1 MHTLNQSALKF
12 QNSGGA
18 AHFAATATGLGL
30 SDSAVINFKH
40 KNVRAVSSS
49 ESSRNKAFSKI
60 KSRIEKNLMKMEL
73 KHHNEKE
80 IEGKVPMNMR
90 AYFAGKAEFKEF
102 FAQFNQANLSFM
114 EVAEVVN
121 CYRCE
126 LGQILEQVRSQF
138 GTLFESVLGLVY
150 R

>member
-1 MHTLNQSALKF
+1 MIAWLSPYRDALYHGDEK
-12 QNSGGA
+12 GA
-18 AHFAATATGLGL
+18 RAAL
-30 SDSAVINFKH
+30 DAV
-40 KNVRAVSSS
+40 
-49 ESSRNKAFSKI
+49 
-60 KSRIEKNLMKMEL
+60 
-73 KHHNEKE
+73 
-80 IEGKVPMNMR
+80 
-90 AYFAGKAEFKEF
+90 AGKAEFKEF

-126 LGQILEQVRSQF
+126 LGQILEQVRTQF